1 VKAVRQAVTARRTAM
16 RSRRRCPWPGTAW
29 ERREPPT
36 TARRPAAAAGMMSRQ
51 SIRPSRR

>member
-1 VKAVRQAVTARRTAM
+1 MK
-16 RSRRRCPWPGTAW
+16 SRRRWPWPGMAW

-36 TARRPAAAAGMMSRQ
+36 TARRPAAAAGLIRCQ